1 MEPEATSASQSD
13 NRDHVLPQGKWQ
25 FDAEV
30 TDVFEE
36 MLRRSIPQYD
46 VMRKAVFEIATRF
59 AKEKTAIVDLGCSR
73 GDALDPLISKY
84 GAYNRFVGVE
94 VSQPML
100 DAARKR
106 FQGYIDCGVVSIR
119 EMDLRRQFPPE
130 RASVILSVLTLQFT
144 PIEYRLKIVREAFNS
159 LIPGGAL
166 ILVEK
171 VLGASADLDAMLVD
185 LYYGMKRDNGYS
197 QEEIDRKRLSLEG
210 VLVPVTAAW
219 NEQLLHQCGFS
230 EVDCFWRYLNFA
242 GWVAVKA

>member
-1 MEPEATSASQSD
+1 MTTSEGSAE
-13 NRDHVLPQGKWQ
+13 NRDHVLPKSKWE

-30 TDVFEE
+30 TDVFDE

-46 VMRKAVFEIATRF
+46 VMRQAVFNIACRY
-59 AKEKTAIVDLGCSR
+59 AKDKSAIVDLGCSR
-73 GDALDPLISKY
+73 GDALSPLVDRF
-84 GAYNRFVGVE
+84 GAHNRFVGVE
-94 VSQPML
+94 ISRPML
-100 DAARKR
+100 EAARKR

-119 EMDLRRQFPPE
+119 DVDLRHQFPPE

-144 PIEYRLKIVREAFNS
+144 PIEYRLKIVREAFNA

-171 VLGASADLDAMLVD
+171 VIGASADLDAMLVN
-185 LYYGMKRDNGYS
+185 LYYGLKRDNGYS
-197 QEEIDRKRLSLEG
+197 QEEIDLKRLSLEG

-219 NEQLLHQCGFS
+219 NEQLLRQCGFS
-230 EVDCFWRYLNFA
+230 EIDCFWRYLNFA

>member
-1 MEPEATSASQSD
+1 MESEATPISE

-46 VMRKAVFEIATRF
+46 VMRSAVFEIASRF
-59 AKEKTAIVDLGCSR
+59 AVRKTAIVDLGCSR
-73 GDALDPLISKY
+73 GDALAPLVSRF
-84 GAYNRFVGVE
+84 GANNRFVGVE
-94 VSQPML
+94 VSKPML
-100 DAARKR
+100 EAARNR
-106 FQGYIDCGVVSIR
+106 FHGYIDCGVVSIR
-119 EMDLRRQFPPE
+119 DMDLRHQFPPE
-130 RASVILSVLTLQFT
+130 RASVILCVLTLQFT
-144 PIEYRLKIVREAFNS
+144 PIEYRLKIVREAFNA
-159 LIPGGAL
+159 LIPGGAF

-171 VLGASADLDAMLVD
+171 VLGSSADLDSMLVD
-185 LYYGMKRDNGYS
+185 LYYGMKRENGYT

-210 VLVPVTAAW
+210 VLVPVTASW

>member
-1 MEPEATSASQSD
+1 MDQPETSAASE

-30 TDVFEE
+30 TDVFDE

-46 VMRKAVFEIATRF
+46 VMRSAVFEIASRF

-73 GDALDPLISKY
+73 GDALDPLVSRF

-94 VSQPML
+94 VSLPML
-100 DAARKR
+100 EAARKR
-106 FQGYIDCGVVSIR
+106 FQGYIACGVVSIR
-119 EMDLRRQFPPE
+119 EMDLRHQFPPE

-144 PIEYRLKIVREAFNS
+144 PIEYRLKIVREAFNA

-185 LYYGMKRDNGYS
+185 LYYGMKRENGYS

-210 VLVPVTAAW
+210 VLVPVTASW
-219 NEQLLHQCGFS
+219 NEQLLHQCGFT

-242 GWVAVKA
+242 GWVAVKP

>member
-1 MEPEATSASQSD
+1 MEPEATSTSQSD
-13 NRDHVLPQGKWQ
+13 NRDHVLPEGKWQ

-30 TDVFEE
+30 TDVFDE

-46 VMRKAVFEIATRF
+46 VMRKAVFEIATCF

-119 EMDLRRQFPPE
+119 EMDLRHQFPPE

-197 QEEIDRKRLSLEG
+197 QEEIDRKRMSLEG

>member
-1 MEPEATSASQSD
+1 MEKPDTIPTTE
-13 NRDHVLPQGKWQ
+13 NRDHVLPKGKWE

-46 VMRKAVFEIATRF
+46 VMRQAVFNIASRY
-59 AKEKTAIVDLGCSR
+59 AKDKSAIVDLGCSR
-73 GDALDPLISKY
+73 GDALAPLVDRF
-84 GAYNRFVGVE
+84 GAHNRYVGVE
-94 VSQPML
+94 VSQAML

-119 EMDLRRQFPPE
+119 DMDLRHAFPPE

-144 PIEYRLKIVREAFNS
+144 PIEYRLKIVRDAFNA
-159 LIPGGAL
+159 LLPGGAL

-171 VLGASADLDAMLVD
+171 VLGATADLDAALVD
-185 LYYGMKRDNGYS
+185 LYYSMKRDHGYS

-219 NEQLLHQCGFS
+219 NEQLLHQCGFT

-242 GWVAVKA
+242 GWIAVKA

>member
-1 MEPEATSASQSD
+1 METPKTIPSAE
-13 NRDHVLPQGKWQ
+13 NRDHVLPKGKWE

-46 VMRKAVFEIATRF
+46 VMRQAVFHIASRY
-59 AKEKTAIVDLGCSR
+59 AKDKSAIVDLGCSR
-73 GDALDPLISKY
+73 GDALAPLVERF
-84 GAYNRFVGVE
+84 GAHNRFVGVE
-94 VSQPML
+94 VSQAML
-100 DAARKR
+100 EAARKR

-119 EMDLRRQFPPE
+119 DMDLRHQFPPE

-144 PIEYRLKIVREAFNS
+144 PIEYRLKIVREAFNA

-185 LYYGMKRDNGYS
+185 LYYGMKRDHGYS

-210 VLVPVTAAW
+210 VLVPVTASW
-219 NEQLLHQCGFS
+219 NEQLLHQCGFT
-230 EVDCFWRYLNFA
+230 EVDCFWRFLNFA
-242 GWVAVKA
+242 GWIAVKS

>member
-1 MEPEATSASQSD
+1 MEPTEHK
-13 NRDHVLPQGKWQ
+13 DHVLPEGKWA

-30 TDVFEE
+30 TEVFDE

-46 VMRKAVFEIATRF
+46 VMRNAVSEIASRF
-59 AKEKTAIVDLGCSR
+59 VEEKTAIVDLGCSR
-73 GDALDPLISKY
+73 GDALNPLIRKF

-100 DAARKR
+100 EAARKR
-106 FQGYIDCGVVSIR
+106 FQGYIDCNVVSIR
-119 EMDLRRQFPPE
+119 EMDLRREFPPE

-159 LIPGGAL
+159 LIPGGAF

-171 VLGASADLDAMLVD
+171 VLGASAEIDDLLVD
-185 LYYGMKRDNGYS
+185 LYYGMKRDHGYS
-197 QEEIDRKRLSLEG
+197 QEEINRKRLSLEG

-219 NEQLLHQCGFS
+219 NEQLLRQCGFS
-230 EVDCFWRYLNFA
+230 QVDCFWRYLNFA
-242 GWVAVKA
+242 GWVAVKS

>member
-1 MEPEATSASQSD
+1 MESEVKSE
-13 NRDHVLPQGKWQ
+13 NRDHVLPQGKWE
-25 FDAEV
+25 FDTEV

-46 VMRKAVFEIATRF
+46 VMRKAVFEIASRF

-73 GDALDPLISKY
+73 GDALVPLVNRF

-94 VSQPML
+94 VSQPMIE
-100 DAARKR
+100 AARKR

-119 EMDLRRQFPPE
+119 DLDLRHQFPPE

-171 VLGASADLDAMLVD
+171 ILGSSADLDSLLVD
-185 LYYGMKRDNGYS
+185 LYYGMKRENGYS

-210 VLVPVTAAW
+210 VLVPVTASW

>member
-1 MEPEATSASQSD
+1 MEKPETIPSSK
-13 NRDHVLPQGKWQ
+13 NRDHVLPKGKWE

-46 VMRKAVFEIATRF
+46 VMRQAVFNIASRY
-59 AKEKTAIVDLGCSR
+59 AKDKSAIVDLGCSR
-73 GDALDPLISKY
+73 GDALAPLVERF
-84 GAYNRFVGVE
+84 GAHNRFVGVE
-94 VSQPML
+94 VSQAML
-100 DAARKR
+100 EAARKR

-119 EMDLRRQFPPE
+119 DMDLRHGFPPE

-144 PIEYRLKIVREAFNS
+144 PIEYRLKIVRDAFNA
-159 LIPGGAL
+159 LLPGGAL

-171 VLGASADLDAMLVD
+171 VLGATADLDAALVD
-185 LYYGMKRDNGYS
+185 LYYSMKRDHGYS

-219 NEQLLHQCGFS
+219 NEQLLRQSGFA

-242 GWVAVKA
+242 GWIAVKS

>member
-1 MEPEATSASQSD
+1 MEPTEHK
-13 NRDHVLPQGKWQ
+13 DHVLPEGKWA

-30 TDVFEE
+30 TEVFDE

-46 VMRKAVFEIATRF
+46 VMRNAVSEIASRF
-59 AKEKTAIVDLGCSR
+59 VEEKTAIVDLGCSR
-73 GDALDPLISKY
+73 GDALDPLIRKF

-100 DAARKR
+100 EAARKR
-106 FQGYIDCGVVSIR
+106 FQGYIDCNVVSIR
-119 EMDLRRQFPPE
+119 EMDLRREFPPE

-159 LIPGGAL
+159 LIPGGAF

-171 VLGASADLDAMLVD
+171 VLGASAEIDQLLVD
-185 LYYGMKRDNGYS
+185 LYYGMKRDHGYS

-219 NEQLLHQCGFS
+219 NEQLLRQCGFS
-230 EVDCFWRYLNFA
+230 QVDCFWRYLNFA
-242 GWVAVKA
+242 GWVAVKS